1 LAYANQRSL
10 QLTIAVGLL
19 IVLHGLVHFLY
30 VGQALRWFEL
40 REGMAWPVGAR
51 SLSTATDTALKI
63 SAAITIG
70 VSSLALVLGGVGIA
84 VGVEWGQP
92 ITLVAAALLSFLHI
106 LFWDGNLKT
115 FPEQG
120 LYGIIIN
127 VVIVLWIAIG

>member
-1 LAYANQRSL
+1 
-10 QLTIAVGLL
+10 LTVAVGVL
-19 IVLHGLVHFLY
+19 IVLHGLVHSLY

-51 SLSTATDTALKI
+51 FLSTATDTALKI

-70 VSSLALVLGGVGIA
+70 ISSLALVVGGVGIA
-84 VGVEWGQP
+84 VGVQWAQP
-92 ITLVAAALLSFLHI
+92 ITLVAAALLSVLHF
-106 LFWDGNLKT
+106 LFWDGNLET

>member
-1 LAYANQRSL
+1 
-10 QLTIAVGLL
+10 LTIAVGVL
-19 IVLHGLVHFLY
+19 IVLHGLVHSLY

-51 SLSTATDTALKI
+51 FLSTATDTALKI

-70 VSSLALVLGGVGIA
+70 ISSLALVLGGVGIA

-92 ITLVAAALLSFLHI
+92 ITLVAAALLSLLHI
-106 LFWDGNLKT
+106 LFWDGNLTT

>member
-1 LAYANQRSL
+1 
-10 QLTIAVGLL
+10 
-19 IVLHGLVHFLY
+19 
-30 VGQALRWFEL
+30 
-40 REGMAWPVGAR
+40 MAWPVGAR
-51 SLSTATDTALKI
+51 SLSTASDTALKI